1 MDDDFL
7 GGINM
12 QKSDYRQIAK
22 ETLTAI
28 KKGFYYGPN
37 GERCKLPNLDFTKVE
52 VFSPEQLQSIEDDD
66 DEFFESAFY
75 GSGGAEFYLV
85 DADSYEVAKGMGRV
99 LVMNFANAHTPGGGF
114 LNGARAQEES
124 LCRCSTLYAS
134 ISSDKAKEMYDYNNS
149 RKDPLDSNY
158 MLLSENVAV
167 FRDFTCK
174 PLPEDEIYTVSVVTV
189 PAPNKNGR
197 ASGVSQREL
206 DRCMRDRIEKML
218 WMAARRGY
226 RTLIL
231 GAWGCGAFGHDTKT
245 VAQYFYDA
253 FFEGVKFTEF
263 FDTVCFAILHDD
275 KKIQAFQEVFGDK
288 LVASDALEN
297 ESADASF
304 WGIQASHDFP
314 ICNHIQCLDSNNIG
328 YCQGILVDGMPFE
341 AELYN
346 SENGQEFA
354 IVMPLLDDL
363 VAKKY
368 DDSCVPSPDTNVT
381 GLAMSEQFTDN
392 SILDTGMV
400 DEGEVKDE
408 KTIHRYINYLVE
420 NGLIKFT
427 TRMYNGAAW
436 YRTDVLGNDLI
447 KIVITLS
454 ERGQVA
460 ATTNL
465 TFRSFSNALANRKGK
480 VIEFPKE

>member
-1 MDDDFL
+1 
-7 GGINM
+7 M
-12 QKSDYRQIAK
+12 QKSDYRKIGK

-28 KKGFYYGPN
+28 KKGFYYGPD
-37 GERCKLPNLDFTKVE
+37 GERCKLPDLDFTKVE
-52 VFSPEQLQSIEDDD
+52 VFSPEQLQAIEDD
-66 DEFFESAFY
+66 ENELFECTFN

-85 DADSYEVAKGMGRV
+85 DADSYEAAKGMGRV
-99 LVMNFANAHTPGGGF
+99 LVMNFANAHIPGGGF

-134 ISSDKAKEMYDYNNS
+134 ISSDRAKEMYDYNNS

-174 PLPEDEIYTVSVVTV
+174 PLPEDELYIVSVVTV
-189 PAPNKNGR
+189 PAPNKKGR
-197 ASGVSQREL
+197 ACSVSQQEL

-253 FFEGVKFTEF
+253 FFEGVKFTRF

-275 KKIQAFQEVFGDK
+275 KKMQAFQEVFGDK
-288 LVASDALEN
+288 LEASDALEK
-297 ESADASF
+297 ESDSELEVASF
-304 WGIQASHDFP
+304 LGIQAAYDFP
-314 ICNHIQCLDSNNIG
+314 VCNHIQCLTSENIG
-328 YCQGILVDGMPFE
+328 YCQGVLVDGMPFE
-341 AELYN
+341 AELY
-346 SENGQEFA
+346 SCESGHGLA
-354 IVMPLLDDL
+354 IVMPLLDNS
-363 VAKKY
+363 VAEKY
-368 DDSCVPSPDTNVT
+368 DDSCLPSPDTNVI
-381 GLAMSEQFTDN
+381 GFAMSEQFTDY
-392 SILDTGMV
+392 SILDIGMV
-400 DEGEVKDE
+400 DTGEVSDGE
-408 KTIHRYINYLVE
+408 TIHRYINYLVE

-427 TRMYNGAAW
+427 TCMYNGAAW
-436 YRTDVLGNDLI
+436 YRTDIAGNDLI

-454 ERGQVA
+454 ERGQIA

-465 TFRSFSNALANRKGK
+465 TFRSFPNISVNRKGK
-480 VIEFPKE
+480 VIEFPKK